1 MQDMILILVSFLL
14 IDPPVFTKILC
25 LFIIQDGA
33 YTRRVE
39 ELKNYVRSLLL
50 DSSAPLARVELINHL
65 QRLGIGYLFEEEIR
79 ILLDTIWKGKDFGIE
94 KDLNAMAL
102 QFRILRQNGYYAS
115 NGTVPVNIIQLSFN
129 VFTTSTF
136 LDGYIV

>member
-1 MQDMILILVSFLL
+1 MFPKFLFL
-14 IDPPVFTKILC
+14 S
-25 LFIIQDGA
+25 IIQDGA

-79 ILLDTIWKGKDFGIE
+79 TVLNTVWKGKDFGME
-94 KDLNAMAL
+94 KDLNATAL

-115 NGTVPVNIIQLSFN
+115 KGTVPVNIIQLSFN

-136 LDGYIV
+136 